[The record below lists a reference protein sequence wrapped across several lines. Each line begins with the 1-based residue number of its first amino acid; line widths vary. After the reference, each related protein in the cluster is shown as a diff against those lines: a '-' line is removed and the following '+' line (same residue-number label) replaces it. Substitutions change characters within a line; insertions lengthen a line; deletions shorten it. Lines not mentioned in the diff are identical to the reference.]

1 MASPQHQIPYPDNI
15 STAHHI
21 IEAITPASSKSSE
34 LSTPATPLPIA
45 ELSSLPRDG
54 SMLYGMGRIDTSG
67 RISERRIVR
76 SLNWL
81 PGDRLDINIVA
92 QILVIRQTSRGA
104 LRLTNNRCIALPS
117 NTRARC
123 NIGPGDQILLAAS
136 PAQGVLIVHTSS
148 NLDRMLIQ
156 FHSSLQLDETV

>member
-1 MASPQHQIPYPDNI
+1 MASSQHQMPHPANI
-15 STAHHI
+15 SIAHHI
-21 IEAITPASSKSSE
+21 IDSITPASSKTSA

-45 ELSSLPRDG
+45 DLASLPRDG

-76 SLNWL
+76 SLDWL
-81 PGDRLDINIVA
+81 PGDRLDIDMA
-92 QILVIRQTSRGA
+92 AHILIIRQTSRGT

-117 NTRARC
+117 NARSRC
-123 NIGPGDQILLAAS
+123 NIEPGDQILLAAS
-136 PAQGVLIVHTSS
+136 PEQGVLILHTSS

-156 FHSSLQLDETV
+156 FHSSLQLNETA